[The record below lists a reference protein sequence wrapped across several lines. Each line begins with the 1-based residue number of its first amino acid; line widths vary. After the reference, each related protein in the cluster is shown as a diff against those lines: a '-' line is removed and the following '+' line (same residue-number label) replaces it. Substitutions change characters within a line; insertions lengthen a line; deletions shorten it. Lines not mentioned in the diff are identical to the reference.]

1 MILLRRFPCEH
12 HGHIILINHSEKT
25 AVMGRFWK
33 IISVGYGQAYFW
45 FLSQT
50 FDFSESGSLTLH
62 KCVKEPHSE
71 KTCICKEIKSI
82 IAVNIFSV
90 SCVCFKEIFS
100 VHYGKCIQLIQNET
114 SDKHENSVF
123 CDHHLRQSPVK
134 CTVQKNLF

>member
-1 MILLRRFPCEH
+1 MTLITCSFQSLSKYFSKPLREMC
-12 HGHIILINHSEKT
+12 
-25 AVMGRFWK
+25 
-33 IISVGYGQAYFW
+33 GYGNLLKKHFCCIYCQAYFW

-82 IAVNIFSV
+82 IVVNIFSV